1 MRIPFFSVCLSVCEQ
16 NKNCSCAKN
25 VVVTRVVQ
33 IFISF
38 ISLNRRRCSVEM
50 MCLHIYRRRE
60 SISDFFFFL
69 QKKNLWRFWQ
79 FIPRTHEPV
88 FRVSSLFFY
97 DQSSNVYKIWTMTQT
112 RKEEILDGFD
122 IFQLYKKKKLLMVQ
136 KSLWNNIPFLSFL
149 RHENTKNIPLFFL
162 KKVLFFL
169 CFVVVCN
176 TMTPTRRSF
185 HPLGGGT
192 CDVALDTLSA
202 LRSFLFSKYPP
213 KNKAK
218 QM

>member
-38 ISLNRRRCSVEM
+38 ISLNRRRCSTEM

-60 SISDFFFFL
+60 SISDYFFFFL
-69 QKKNLWRFWQ
+69 QKRIYDVFGSSFPELTNQFFESALYFFTIKVPTSIRFGRWHKQ
-79 FIPRTHEPV
+79 GKRK
-88 FRVSSLFFY
+88 SLMVLIFFY
-97 DQSSNVYKIWTMTQT
+97 CI
-112 RKEEILDGFD
+112 RKRNCWWS
-122 IFQLYKKKKLLMVQ
+122 
-136 KSLWNNIPFLSFL
+136 KSLCEITFRFFPFCDMKIPKTFLFL
-149 RHENTKNIPLFFL
+149 KE

-185 HPLGGGT
+185 HPLGGT